1 MYVYIHISSAV
12 LQTLSA
18 MKETWV
24 WSLGQEDLLE
34 EEMVTHSSIP
44 AWKIPWTEE
53 PGRLHTVHGVWRVG
67 QEWMTEHVH
76 IYTRVSIS
84 QSCLTLWDPLDCS
97 LPGSS
102 IHGIFQARILEWI
115 AISFSRGSSRPSHRI
130 QVSLVAGALF
140 TLYLLSYQ
148 GSPWI

>member
-1 MYVYIHISSAV
+1 MCIYMYHWQCYR
-12 LQTLSA
+12 LSA
-18 MKETWV
+18 MQETWV
-24 WSLGQEDLLE
+24 WSLGQEDPLE
-34 EEMVTHSSIP
+34 EEMATHSSIL
-44 AWKIPWTEE
+44 ALKIPWTEE
-53 PGRLHTVHGVWRVG
+53 PGRLHIVHRVWRAG
-67 QEWMTEHVH
+67 HEWTTEYVH

-130 QVSLVAGALF
+130 WVSLVAGTHF